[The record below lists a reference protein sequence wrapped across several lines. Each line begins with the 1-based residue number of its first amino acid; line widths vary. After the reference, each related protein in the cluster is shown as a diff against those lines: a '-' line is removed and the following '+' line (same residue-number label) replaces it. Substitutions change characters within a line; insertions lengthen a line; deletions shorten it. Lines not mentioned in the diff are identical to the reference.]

1 MTVEVSA
8 WTSASLCTERNE
20 GEDDTHKD
28 SEIAWLL
35 LVCVC
40 VPEMDN
46 ERLRESNTIES

>member
-28 SEIAWLL
+28 SGIAWLL
-35 LVCVC
+35 LVCMC
-40 VPEMDN
+40 VQAEY
-46 ERLRESNTIES
+46 EIQGLSSVE